1 VATTFGGANIGALRN
16 EDDLATFPGFTTP
29 SFVVRRPY
37 PGGDDES
44 LQMIG
49 TGRPTATFDL
59 HLTSAEYTA
68 LLALMQTEGSLVL
81 GAVTYTNATLTEI
94 ADERVLINGDVKCRA
109 TFVRTTG
116 V

>member
-1 VATTFGGANIGALRN
+1 MATTFAGANIGALRS
-16 EDDLATFPGFTTP
+16 DDELATFPGFTTP

-49 TGRPTATFDL
+49 TGRPTATLEL

-68 LLALMQTEGSLVL
+68 LLALLQTEDALVL
-81 GAVTYTNATLTEI
+81 GATTYPNATFTALT
-94 ADERVLINGDVKCRA
+94 DERVLINGEIRA
-109 TFVRTTG
+109 RAEFVITTG